1 MSTFVYNNT
10 FDPDGDGDNL
20 NGATQYGTTGTGL
33 GVFNSS
39 ASGDGDNEFV
49 FFAGSGNENKLDL
62 NANITGSARVNS
74 FDIDMTLEF
83 VSGSGPWGDGE
94 PDGFSFNLG
103 DPASLNSNEEFGVST
118 GLAIQVIP
126 FDWSG
131 DKLAIVWNGVE
142 LNSVSIGNA
151 SSLPPS
157 AFTIDIDPSGNV
169 TTSFGP
175 YSVSATIPSG
185 EWTSTSQDGWDFVLA
200 GRTGGNSGEA
210 FVDYVNVSANVVC
223 FADGTKID
231 TPTGRVAVDE
241 LSVGDAVMT
250 QDNGVQPVRWI
261 ARKTIQR
268 RELDVNPKL
277 RPLVILAD
285 ALGPGYPKVD
295 LKISRQ
301 HRVLIRSRIAER
313 MFGKREILVPAVKL
327 LGLSGVFVDTAVQSV
342 TYVHF
347 ICDRHEIVFANG
359 LPSETLLLGGEAE
372 KTIGPDA
379 IDEISAIFP
388 DLKNME
394 CLTTPAR
401 YIPKHAKLDKFIAR
415 HKTNNKPILA
425 DASV

>member
-1 MSTFVYNNT
+1 M
-10 FDPDGDGDNL
+10 
-20 NGATQYGTTGTGL
+20 
-33 GVFNSS
+33 
-39 ASGDGDNEFV
+39 
-49 FFAGSGNENKLDL
+49 
-62 NANITGSARVNS
+62 
-74 FDIDMTLEF
+74 
-83 VSGSGPWGDGE
+83 
-94 PDGFSFNLG
+94 
-103 DPASLNSNEEFGVST
+103 
-118 GLAIQVIP
+118 
-126 FDWSG
+126 
-131 DKLAIVWNGVE
+131 
-142 LNSVSIGNA
+142 
-151 SSLPPS
+151 
-157 AFTIDIDPSGNV
+157 
-169 TTSFGP
+169 
-175 YSVSATIPSG
+175 
-185 EWTSTSQDGWDFVLA
+185 LA

-210 FVDYVNVSANVVC
+210 FVDDVNVSANVVC

-295 LKISRQ
+295 LKISRR

-347 ICDRHEIVFANG
+347 ICDRHEVVFANG

-388 DLKNME
+388 DLKIWN
-394 CLTTPAR
+394 
-401 YIPKHAKLDKFIAR
+401 
-415 HKTNNKPILA
+415 
-425 DASV
+425 V